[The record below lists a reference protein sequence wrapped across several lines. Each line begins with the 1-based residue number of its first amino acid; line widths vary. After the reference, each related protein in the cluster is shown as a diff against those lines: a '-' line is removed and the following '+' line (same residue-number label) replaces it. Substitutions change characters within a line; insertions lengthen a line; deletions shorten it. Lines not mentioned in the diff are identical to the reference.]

1 MKKITSYTDEN
12 LDTIID
18 GPINLTELAD
28 AISSKLDDDFY
39 IYDSEPYLTTDSG
52 CAGSEDSINVTI
64 NSDSTTLGPL
74 ANKIGRAIINYLK
87 VVSV

>member
-1 MKKITSYTDEN
+1 MEKITSYTDEN

-28 AISSKLDDDFY
+28 AIASKLDDDFC
-39 IYDSEPYLTTDSG
+39 IYDSEPYLTTDSD
-52 CAGSEDSINVTI
+52 CEDSEDSINVTI
-64 NSDSTTLGPL
+64 NSDSTTLAPL